1 LTFGTVLA
9 AALGMTDDGRA
20 RILVADDEPAIRRFV
35 EGHLRGA
42 GYDMYTASSGEEVV
56 ALADLHRPDLVVLDV
71 EMPDMDGLDACH
83 RIRAIREDKPTIL
96 FITGHRDETTLR
108 LASVAGGEDLLPK
121 PFSSS
126 ELLHRAAALL
136 EGRRLARERSEP
148 KCSLVPRFANTDARE
163 LLDDVVTRTAARLRL
178 RDNRLRAEWDPRV
191 DWIWVDGDLLSR
203 VLENLIEDACDCSP
217 PGSQILIDVD
227 RGGDAV
233 DFRVRA
239 RGWAIPQEL
248 KFCERAVRAHGG
260 RLWIES
266 DGPDASCFHVAIPT
280 RPRPADREDRSPA
293 DEALPL
299 KEGLPC

>member
-1 LTFGTVLA
+1 MGYASLTFGTVLA
-9 AALGMTDDGRA
+9 EVLGMTDKGRG

-42 GYDMYTASSGEEVV
+42 GYDVYTAGSGEEVV
-56 ALADLHRPDLVVLDV
+56 ALADLRRPDLVVLDV

-83 RIRAIREDKPTIL
+83 RIRATREDKPAIL
-96 FITGHRDETTLR
+96 FITGHRDETILR

-136 EGRRLARERSEP
+136 EDRRLARERPEP
-148 KCSLVPRFANTDARE
+148 KCVLVPRFAKTDARE
-163 LLDDVVTRTAARLRL
+163 LLDDVVTRAAARLRL
-178 RDNRLRAEWDPRV
+178 RDHRLRAEWDPRV

-280 RPRPADREDRSPA
+280 ALDPGTGRIARRPTRPSN
-293 DEALPL
+293 
-299 KEGLPC
+299 

>member
-1 LTFGTVLA
+1 
-9 AALGMTDDGRA
+9 MTNDGRA

-35 EGHLRGA
+35 EGHLRSA
-42 GYDMYTASSGEEVV
+42 GYDVYTAGSGEEAV

-83 RIRAIREDKPTIL
+83 RIRAIRDDKPAIL
-96 FITGHRDETTLR
+96 FITGHGDQTTLR
-108 LASVAGGEDLLPK
+108 LASVAGAEDLLPK
-121 PFSSS
+121 PFTSS
-126 ELLHRAAALL
+126 ELLQRAAVLL
-136 EGRRLARERSEP
+136 EARRLAREGSEP
-148 KCSLVPRFANTDARE
+148 KCSLVPRFAKTDARE
-163 LLDDVVTRTAARLRL
+163 LLDDVVTRTAQRLRL
-178 RDNRLRAEWDPRV
+178 RDNRLRAAWDPRV

-217 PGSQILIDVD
+217 PGTQILIDVD
-227 RGGDAV
+227 QGEVAV

-266 DGPDASCFHVAIPT
+266 DGPDASCFHVAIPV
-280 RPRPADREDRSPA
+280 RPPSMDGRKRPAL
-293 DEALPL
+293 DEPDLS
-299 KEGLPC
+299 KEGLAC